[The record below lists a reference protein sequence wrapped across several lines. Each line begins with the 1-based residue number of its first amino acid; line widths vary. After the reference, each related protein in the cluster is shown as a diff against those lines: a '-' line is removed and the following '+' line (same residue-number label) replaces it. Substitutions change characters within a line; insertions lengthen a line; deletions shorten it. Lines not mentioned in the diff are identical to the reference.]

1 MRNSPPHTTTGLDR
15 SGGTWLLPRIIG
27 WSKAAELLF
36 TARTLTA
43 ADAHDMGLVS
53 QVVEPDQLADATAAL
68 AADRE

>member
-1 MRNSPPHTTTGLDR
+1 M
-15 SGGTWLLPRIIG
+15 
-27 WSKAAELLF
+27 LF